1 MQSSKLFEI
10 SKKMSQGSLFYR
22 ADLHIHSYGM
32 GLGSYDVTDAT
43 NTPSAIVDT
52 AKAKGLK
59 LISITDHNEIMN
71 SIAAVQYANGKDILV
86 IPGIEVST
94 TQGHLLLYFETTD
107 RLRQFYGNLN
117 FDEGKTICNQGIVEC
132 LQKAD
137 ACEGIGV
144 LAHISLDS
152 GFEKTIQRFG
162 PQMEQIFKCKNLL
175 GLEITR
181 KGESSL
187 YTDLDENQEHKN
199 LLSIWRDANDNKLH
213 RDFAKLMSS
222 DSHELARLGSNAD
235 GNNRL
240 TRFKMSELTFRSFRN
255 ALLSSESRVRLED
268 EIPEQR
274 PIIKH
279 VKLEGEL
286 LDGVDID
293 LSPNLTC
300 IIGSRGAGKST
311 LLESIREATG
321 NNSASRLCDSEVW
334 PQIITLDYVDEV
346 GQQMSFQREKNGNVE
361 NRTDPIN
368 GITQIPIESYG
379 QGDTANTIQ
388 HSEDN
393 PQVIA
398 DFLDGFLSLTAL
410 KQQDETYRNQLL
422 ENQSEMKKLRINLS
436 ALPEAKKA
444 LENERRKMA
453 IQEKSKAADIVKYH
467 NALLKEREFRSELI
481 KDLNSLVQTYWDILG
496 DKSLFEK
503 VAAMTDESIIV
514 GKDYFSAVKG
524 LVDDFGKL
532 VSTKSTELKTS
543 LNEKIKALKEQLALW
558 QQKETE
564 IQARIDQKKIELTQQ
579 GIPFDL
585 GKINQIAKDI
595 LEYEKKVKKLLDDQ
609 KKLIELVKDRKDLIT
624 QRQDNKKEITRL
636 HKSFALKINNDLKN
650 SVDDFSITVKYQDD
664 LFSPEFE
671 STLKELMGWRT
682 SQVPKARI
690 IASSISIYDF
700 VNAVKTRDKAILRAI
715 NVNGTQVLGEDE
727 IDNILYKLNDSYQYE
742 DIESVAYDD
751 LPQITV
757 TKHVLVGD
765 VPTPVVKR
773 ISQLSLGQQ
782 QSVLLGILLLSNSN
796 RPLLIDQPED
806 NLDSEFIYKTIVTTL
821 RKIKERRQVIIVT
834 HNPNIAV
841 LGDAELI
848 IPLKSTNNK
857 ARIMSPG
864 SIDNADTVK
873 LCCQILEGGESAF
886 KQRQKIY
893 GY

>member
-1 MQSSKLFEI
+1 MN
-10 SKKMSQGSLFYR
+10 QGALFYR
-22 ADLHIHSYGM
+22 ADLHIHSYGVGM
-32 GLGSYDVTDAT
+32 GSFDVTDST

-52 AKAKGLK
+52 AIEKGLK
-59 LISITDHNEIMN
+59 LISITDHNEMMN
-71 SIAAVQYANGKDILV
+71 SIMAVQYAKGKDILV

-94 TQGHLLLYFETTD
+94 TQGHLLLYFETIEK
-107 RLRQFYGNLN
+107 LRSFYGNLN
-117 FDEGKTICNQGIVEC
+117 FNENKSTCNQGIVDC
-132 LQKAD
+132 LQKA
-137 ACEGIGV
+137 AIYGGVGV
-144 LAHISLDS
+144 LAHITLDS

-162 PQMEQIFKCKNLL
+162 PQMEEIFRCKNLV

-181 KGESSL
+181 KEESTL
-187 YTDLDENQEHKN
+187 YTDLDTNQDHKN
-199 LLSIWRDANDNKLH
+199 LLSIWRETNDNKLH
-213 RDFAKLMSS
+213 REFAKLMSS

-240 TRFKMSELTFRSFRN
+240 TRIKMTELSFRAFRN

-274 PIIKH
+274 PIIRH
-279 VKLEGEL
+279 VKIEGEL

-311 LLESIREATG
+311 LLESLREATG
-321 NNSASRLCDSEVW
+321 NHSPSRLCDSEVW
-334 PQIITLDYVDEV
+334 PQVITLYYVDEV
-346 GQQMSFQREKNGNVE
+346 GQPITMQREKNGKVE
-361 NRTDPIN
+361 NRTDAIN
-368 GITQIPIESYG
+368 GLTQIPIESYG

-398 DFLDGFLSLTAL
+398 DFLDGFLSLGVM
-410 KQQDETYRNQLL
+410 QQLDESYREQLR
-422 ENQSEMKKLRINLS
+422 ENQSEMRKLRINLAS
-436 ALPEAKKA
+436 LPEAQKA
-444 LENERRKMA
+444 LENEKKKMKLLE
-453 IQEKSKAADIVKYH
+453 QSKAADIVKYH
-467 NALLKEREFRSELI
+467 NALLKEREFRNELI
-481 KDLNSLVQTYWDILG
+481 SDLKNLVTTYRDILG
-496 DKSLFEK
+496 DKTVFEK

-524 LVDDFGKL
+524 IVDEFSQLVN
-532 VSTKSTELKTS
+532 TKSTELNTA
-543 LNEKIKALKEQLALW
+543 LNDKINALNKQLHLW
-558 QQKETE
+558 KQKESE
-564 IQARIDQKKIELTQQ
+564 IQAKIDQKKTELTQQ

-595 LEYEKKVKKLLDDQ
+595 IDYDKRVKKLIEDQKKLLD
-609 KKLIELVKDRKDLIT
+609 LVKSRRELIK

-636 HKSFALKINNDLKN
+636 HITFAQKINNDLKN
-650 SVDDFSITVKYQDD
+650 SVDDFSITVKYLDD

-671 STLKELMGWRT
+671 TMLKDLMGWRT
-682 SQVPKARI
+682 SQVPKSKI
-690 IASSISIYDF
+690 IAGSISIYDF
-700 VNAVKTRDKAILRAI
+700 VNAVKNKDRKVLRAI
-715 NVNGTQVLGEDE
+715 KINGSQVLSEDD
-727 IDNILYKLNDSYQYE
+727 IDSILYKLNDGYQYE
-742 DIESVAYDD
+742 EIESLAYDD

-757 TKHVLVGD
+757 TKHVNEGGVLK
-765 VPTPVVKR
+765 PVVKR

-782 QSVLLGILLLSNSN
+782 QSVLLGILLLSESK

-821 RKIKERRQVIIVT
+821 RKIKEHRQVIIVT

-857 ARIMSPG
+857 AMIMSPG
-864 SIDNADTVK
+864 SIDNIDTVK

-886 KQRQKIY
+886 KQRQRIY
-893 GY
+893 GF

>member
-1 MQSSKLFEI
+1 MNN
-10 SKKMSQGSLFYR
+10 GALFYR
-22 ADLHIHSYGM
+22 ADLHIHSYGKGM
-32 GLGSYDVTDAT
+32 GSFDVTDTT

-52 AKAKGLK
+52 ALAKGLK
-59 LISITDHNEIMN
+59 IISITDHNEIMN
-71 SIAAVQYANGKDILV
+71 SINAVQYADGKDILV

-94 TQGHLLLYFETTD
+94 TQGHLLLYFENIEK
-107 RLRQFYGNLN
+107 LRSFYGKLN
-117 FDEGKTICNQGIVEC
+117 FNEDKSVCNQGVVEC
-132 LQKAD
+132 LNNAD
-137 ACEGIGV
+137 TYEGIGV
-144 LAHISLDS
+144 LAHITLDS

-162 PQMEQIFKCKNLL
+162 PQMEQIFRCKNLL

-181 KGESSL
+181 KEESTL
-187 YTDLDENQEHKN
+187 YTDSDTNQDHKN
-199 LLSIWRDANDNKLH
+199 LLAVWREVNDNKLH

-222 DSHELARLGSNAD
+222 DSHELAKLGSNAD

-240 TRFKMSELTFRSFRN
+240 TRFKMSELSFRAFRN

-268 EIPEQR
+268 EIPNQR

-279 VKLEGEL
+279 IKIEGEL
-286 LDGVDID
+286 LNGVDID

-311 LLESIREATG
+311 LLESIRETSG
-321 NNSASRLCDSEVW
+321 NHTTSRVCDSEVW
-334 PQIITLDYVDEV
+334 PQVITLDYEDEV
-346 GQQMSFQREKNGNVE
+346 GQQITMQREKNGDVE

-398 DFLDGFLSLTAL
+398 DFLDGFLSLSAL
-410 KQQDETYRNQLL
+410 KQKDDILREKLL
-422 ENQSEMKKLRINLS
+422 ENQSEMKKTRINLV
-436 ALPEAKKA
+436 ALPETQKT
-444 LENERRKMA
+444 LENERKKMR
-453 IQEKSKAADIVKYH
+453 IQEESKASEIVKNH
-467 NALLKEREFRSELI
+467 NALIKERQFRKELMD
-481 KDLNSLVQTYWDILG
+481 DLNNLVKTYSDILS
-496 DKSLFEK
+496 DNSIFEK

-514 GKDYFSAVKG
+514 GKDYFSAVKE
-524 LVDDFGKL
+524 LVDEFGQL
-532 VSTKSTELKTS
+532 VSSKSSELKVS
-543 LNEKIKALKEQLALW
+543 LDEKINALKEQLNLW
-558 QQKETE
+558 QKKESD
-564 IQARIDQKKIELTQQ
+564 IQAIIDQKKNELAQQ

-595 LEYEKKVKKLLDDQ
+595 IVYEKEVKRLFEEKN
-609 KKLIELVKDRKDLIT
+609 KLIELTKVRKELIT
-624 QRQDNKKEITRL
+624 LRQDNKKEITRI
-636 HKSFALKINNDLKN
+636 HKSFAFKINNELKN

-690 IASSISIYDF
+690 IANSISIYDF
-700 VNAVKTRDKAILRAI
+700 VNAVKTKNKATLRAI
-715 NVNGTQVLGEDE
+715 QANGSQLLSEEE
-727 IDNILYKLNDSYQYE
+727 IDNIFYKLNDGFQYE

-757 TKHVLVGD
+757 TKHIDVGG
-765 VPTPVVKR
+765 VKTPVVKK

-782 QSVLLGILLLSNSN
+782 QSVLLGILLLSNSS

-806 NLDSEFIYKTIVTTL
+806 NLDSEFIYKTIVSTL
-821 RKIKERRQVIIVT
+821 RKIKEHRQVIIVT

-848 IPLKSTNNK
+848 VPLKSTNNK
-857 ARIMSPG
+857 AMIMSPG
-864 SIDNADTVK
+864 SIDNPDTVK

-886 KQRQKIY
+886 KQRQKLY
-893 GY
+893 GF